1 MNQEPIAMIWEKTS
15 TNWHLTSMILW
26 TATKNMT
33 LSRRN
38 PTTTSIIMTPMA
50 IIWNPG
56 LTETRTCTSL
66 QGKEGTTVETNT
78 TIRMN
83 YRHQRKHMSSRT
95 MILIIRMMKN
105 MEIVGNSLLIIIK
118 IKGLTQ
124 LGISTIEWTTQTP
137 TIETNSKTSMKKR
150 NLILIGENPLKM
162 MWIFT
167 LLVLMTNL

>member
-1 MNQEPIAMIWEKTS
+1 
-15 TNWHLTSMILW
+15 MILW
-26 TATKNMT
+26 TATKNTT
-33 LSRRN
+33 LSLRN
-38 PTTTSIIMTPMA
+38 PTTTSIIMTSTT

-105 MEIVGNSLLIIIK
+105 MEIVEI
-118 IKGLTQ
+118 
-124 LGISTIEWTTQTP
+124 P
-137 TIETNSKTSMKKR
+137 
-150 NLILIGENPLKM
+150 
-162 MWIFT
+162 F
-167 LLVLMTNL
+167 